1 MYIGKL
7 KLIFLFFLSFY
18 IDSSENNYANEFLI
32 WLIDRY
38 FKQIKCPFFIKI
50 KLLIW
55 QVSFFYILGDSR
67 SCAASVIRL
76 QMTNLVYLVLL
87 SSILSR
93 RTASES
99 QVTWSLFIF
108 CIYIHYTCQYTSSVH
123 QCSRFF
129 IIEKKNE
136 SQLNRNMN
144 EIYEFILWMK
154 SQDCIF
160 SSSSSSSSSSYL

>member
-1 MYIGKL
+1 
-7 KLIFLFFLSFY
+7 
-18 IDSSENNYANEFLI
+18 
-32 WLIDRY
+32 LIDRY
-38 FKQIKCPFFIKI
+38 FKQIKCPFFFTKI

-55 QVSFFYILGDSR
+55 QVSFFYYIFLGDSR

-76 QMTNLVYLVLL
+76 QMTNLVCLVLL

-129 IIEKKNE
+129 IIEKKE
-136 SQLNRNMN
+136 SQLNRNIN
-144 EIYEFILWMK
+144 GVYEFILWMK
-154 SQDCIF
+154 SQDCMTF
-160 SSSSSSSSSSYL
+160 FFFFFFFLFVTEQ